1 MADLAAFT
9 DYEREFL
16 RLTQGVPSRISHV
29 LTYESDP
36 GEPPPLRCSSRGFR
50 AVGLCGVQLI
60 DPPSLRLRRWQLVP
74 AALTVPPHQAT
85 MPCGPHVALMNF

>member
-60 DPPSLRLRRWQLVP
+60 DPPASAVGSWCPLPSPFRRTRPRCL
-74 AALTVPPHQAT
+74 AAP
-85 MPCGPHVALMNF
+85 MSRS